1 MNPIRHYLID
11 AADRATAGQVPL
23 RPLSAARALLL
34 RAEGWLREHEDYVVA
49 AIGGAGLIGIALAG
63 WLA

>member
-1 MNPIRHYLID
+1 MSAIRHYLID

-34 RAEGWLREHEDYVVA
+34 LAEGWLREHEEYVVPSSPT
-49 AIGGAGLIGIALAG
+49 G
-63 WLA
+63 